1 MTDLQT
7 AMVFVGAIIIAFAAT
22 YLKIRKNFKLARS
35 TEFSVM
41 NKFTNLM
48 RYGPIHDRID
58 VLQKLVDILDSTA
71 TRDYFKAIAEKDFK
85 SYSSNMILIL
95 DQAETV
101 NHIFPIEEEIK
112 AFRKPV
118 KSRGYYFPFKILCR
132 QGITDNSRL
141 AAYNRYSK
149 VLRLLREATTTTVD
163 GELDTNAKLN

>member
-1 MTDLQT
+1 MTNLQI
-7 AMVFVGAIIIAFAAT
+7 ALVFIAAIVIAFVMT

-48 RYGPIHDRID
+48 QYGPIHDRID

-85 SYSSNMILIL
+85 SYSSNMVLML
-95 DQAETV
+95 DQAEAI
-101 NHIFPIEEEIK
+101 NHIFPIEKEIATFHK
-112 AFRKPV
+112 LV
-118 KSRGYYFPFKILCR
+118 KNKGYYFMFKILCR

-141 AAYNRYSK
+141 AAYNRYTK
-149 VLRLLREATTTTVD
+149 VLRLLREATTTVD
-163 GELDTNAKLN
+163 GELDTNAELN